1 MVKSKYEIIWDED
14 ARKYFRTAIKYIK
27 QESPQGAKTVR
38 IEILKTVKSITSNPF
53 IFEPD
58 RFRKDNAGDF
68 RAFTVF
74 HFRITYRIDA
84 DHIQI
89 VRMRHTSQE
98 PLEY

>member
-1 MVKSKYEIIWDED
+1 MVKSKYEIIWDDE
-14 ARKYFRTAIKYIK
+14 ARDYFRTAIKYIK
-27 QESPQGAKTVR
+27 KESPQGAKTVK
-38 IEILKTVKSITSNPF
+38 IEILKTVKSIINNPF

-58 RFRKDNAGDF
+58 RFRKDNTGDF

-74 HFRITYRIDA
+74 HFRITYRIANDC
-84 DHIQI
+84 IQI

>member
-1 MVKSKYEIIWDED
+1 MVKSKYEIIWDDE
-14 ARKYFRTAIKYIK
+14 ARDYFKTAIRYIK
-27 QESPQGAKTVR
+27 KESPQGARTVR
-38 IEILKTVKSITSNPF
+38 IEILKTVKSITGNPF

-58 RFRKDNAGDF
+58 RLRKDNAGDF

-74 HFRITYRIDA
+74 HFRIAYRVA
-84 DHIQI
+84 GDHIQV